1 MSTQQQTGLVI
12 LKSAVVPTT
21 PERAFEVFTEEMAS
35 WWPYAT
41 HSVEGSSDG
50 DTAPKTVVFE
60 TGPNGRVYEI
70 MSTGEE
76 AHWANVIAWDP
87 PHRFVLDWKLNPSG
101 AIATTEVEVRFA
113 PEGDG
118 TRVEL
123 EHRNF
128 ERLGETAESTHES
141 YSTGWPTVFQ
151 DFVDTLSK

>member
-21 PERAFEVFTEEMAS
+21 PERAFEVFTEGIAT
-35 WWPYAT
+35 WWPLDT
-41 HSVEGSSDG
+41 HSVEGMSESDSG
-50 DTAPKTVVFE
+50 SRTLVFE
-60 TGPNGRVYEI
+60 TRPEGRVYEI

-76 AHWANVIAWDP
+76 AHWANVIAWEP
-87 PHRFVLDWKLNPSG
+87 PHRFVLEWKVDPD
-101 AIATTEVEVRFA
+101 AVAPTEVEVRFA

-123 EHRNF
+123 EHRGF
-128 ERLGETAESTHES
+128 ERLGEAAGEVHES

-151 DFVDTLSK
+151 DYVDTLSK

>member
-12 LKSAVVPTT
+12 SRSAVVQAT
-21 PERAFEVFTEEMAS
+21 PERAFEVFTEEIAT
-35 WWPYAT
+35 WWPYET
-41 HSVEGSSDG
+41 HSVEGSRDG
-50 DTAPKTVVFE
+50 TVVFE

-76 AHWANVIAWDP
+76 AHWANVITWDP
-87 PHRFVLDWKLNPSG
+87 PNRFVLEWKVDPS
-101 AIATTEVEVRFA
+101 AIAPTEVEVRFM

-123 EHRNF
+123 EHRAF
-128 ERLGETAESTHES
+128 ERLGEAAESTYES
-141 YSTGWPTVFQ
+141 YSGGWPTVFQ

>member
-1 MSTQQQTGLVI
+1 MSTQQQTGLVVSR
-12 LKSAVVPTT
+12 SAVVAAT
-21 PERAFEVFTEEMAS
+21 PERAFEVFTEEIAT
-35 WWPYAT
+35 WWPYET

-50 DTAPKTVVFE
+50 TVVFE

-87 PHRFVLDWKLNPSG
+87 PNRFVLEWKVDPN
-101 AIATTEVEVRFA
+101 AIAPTEVEVRFM
-113 PEGDG
+113 PDGDG

-123 EHRNF
+123 EHRAF
-128 ERLGETAESTHES
+128 ERLGEAAESTYES
-141 YSTGWPTVFQ
+141 YSGGWPTVFQ